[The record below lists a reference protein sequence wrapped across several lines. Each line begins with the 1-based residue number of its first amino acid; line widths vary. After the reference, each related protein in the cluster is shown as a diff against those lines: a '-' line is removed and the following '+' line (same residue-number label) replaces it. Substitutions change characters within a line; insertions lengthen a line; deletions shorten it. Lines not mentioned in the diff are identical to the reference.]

1 MSTLNVGNLNV
12 TGSLNLPTYSTA
24 QRNQL
29 TGLVSGV
36 MIFNNTTN
44 TTEVYD
50 GTGWVGITSASSMS
64 ASGGNTVT
72 NIGGYKIHIFTTDGD
87 FTVTTAPPGQ
97 TVEVLIVGGGGG
109 GGNGIGGGGG
119 GVGMVEGNTS
129 VAS

>member
-12 TGSLNLPTYSTA
+12 TGSLNLPAYSTS

-50 GTGWVGITSASSMS
+50 GTVWVGITSASSMT
-64 ASGGNTVT
+64 ASG
-72 NIGGYKIHIFTTDGD
+72 
-87 FTVTTAPPGQ
+87 
-97 TVEVLIVGGGGG
+97 
-109 GGNGIGGGGG
+109 
-119 GVGMVEGNTS
+119 
-129 VAS
+129 